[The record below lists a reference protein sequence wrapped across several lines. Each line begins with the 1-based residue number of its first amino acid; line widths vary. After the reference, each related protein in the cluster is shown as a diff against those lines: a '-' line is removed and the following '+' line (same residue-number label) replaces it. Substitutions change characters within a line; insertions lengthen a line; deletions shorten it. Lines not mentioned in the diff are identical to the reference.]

1 MDTRSRIEQAGY
13 RIEGDAAVIDLGPG
27 VELKANGL
35 TAFTESCESQNLDAV
50 HVLTQV
56 FENIRSQPTVQSA
69 LEAPPGNPRK
79 SSSPGK
85 RPTWKK
91 SGRNWKEGAPS
102 SSKGKRLCNRRNSNW
117 QTSKAA
123 VP

>member
-69 LEAPPGNPRK
+69 LEAPPGPKQHLSILLKNVRMAQQG
-79 SSSPGK
+79 S
-85 RPTWKK
+85 
-91 SGRNWKEGAPS
+91 EM
-102 SSKGKRLCNRRNSNW
+102 
-117 QTSKAA
+117 
-123 VP
+123 